1 MTAADRSAGPI
12 AIDAIAEAIAAFHG
26 GEIVL
31 LVHEPTQAAAVA
43 VAADHVSAAV
53 LERLSSVCNSAI
65 FLVATRDRLDA
76 LGIGSMAATPTPDGY
91 RDFGVSI
98 NAAGRTG
105 LTLEDRA
112 EVFRRVISP
121 LAVRGDF
128 TWPGHTI
135 PILARSRGLL
145 ARQTVTE
152 GALDLARLA
161 GLAPASALCL
171 IYDQGGSPLSAADLR
186 ALQARHG
193 VTMLSVEALYRHR
206 LLGERFVESVTEC
219 DLPVAGAVW
228 RLIAYRDVDTGRAYM
243 ALVRRG
249 RAASA
254 SMPLY
259 VQPPCGL
266 GLVLGAPTCT
276 CRADLDDAIA
286 RMSANGGGIVVHIDA
301 SDISDRLLL
310 EIAADA
316 ASDAGGRHHHGDVD
330 DRDFLAVGWILRDLG
345 IHEVE
350 VRQMDAGLDD
360 ALTAHRIRRAPDR

>member
-1 MTAADRSAGPI
+1 MGGMTADRSGAPSST
-12 AIDAIAEAIAAFHG
+12 DPIAEAIAAFRS

-31 LVHEPTQAAAVA
+31 LVHETSRAAAVA
-43 VAADHVSAAV
+43 LAADHVSADA

-76 LGIGSMAATPTPDGY
+76 LGIRSMAASPTPAGY

-135 PILARSRGLL
+135 PILARTRGLL
-145 ARQTVTE
+145 ARQTVSE
-152 GALDLARLA
+152 AALDLARLA
-161 GLAPASALCL
+161 ELSPASALCL
-171 IYDQGGSPLSAADLR
+171 IYDQGGGPLSPADLQ
-186 ALQARHG
+186 ALQERHG
-193 VTMLSVEALYRHR
+193 VAMDSVEALHRHR
-206 LLGERFVESVTEC
+206 LLGERFVEGVTEC

-228 RLIAYRDVDTGRAYM
+228 RLIAYRDLDTGRAYM

-249 RAASA
+249 RAASGR
-254 SMPLY
+254 MPLY

-266 GLVLGAPTCT
+266 GLVLGSPACS

-286 RMSANGGGIVVHIDA
+286 RMSTNGGGIVVHIDA
-301 SDISDRLLL
+301 SDISDQLLL
-310 EIAADA
+310 EIAATDV
-316 ASDAGGRHHHGDVD
+316 GGRRQHEDVD
-330 DRDFLAVGWILRDLG
+330 DRDHLAVGWILRDLG
-345 IHEVE
+345 IREVE
-350 VRQMDAGLDD
+350 VRQTDAGLDD
-360 ALTAHRIRRAPDR
+360 ALTAHRIRRTADV